1 MVLTSDMKKETNKER
16 IYDMMEKYYGNDTAN
31 EEELNYIEEI
41 SKSTQATNDVINNMK
56 EYIENMDDETLLAFR
71 KCRYEGKGLENFTLN
86 GYPTFS
92 TVEEELEKPKIKQY
106 MFKGETATKNIR
118 QKLA

>member
-41 SKSTQATNDVINNMK
+41 SKSTQATNDVIDNMK
-56 EYIENMDDETLLAFR
+56 EYIEKNGKNVSEEKKEEYLIDLFKLTKIRMDSNDEYA
-71 KCRYEGKGLENFTLN
+71 EKG
-86 GYPTFS
+86 
-92 TVEEELEKPKIKQY
+92 
-106 MFKGETATKNIR
+106 NICYIGNR
-118 QKLA
+118 